1 MLPDRR
7 TAEDLWTGEELPMP
21 RGKQSRG
28 QCAFCGYE
36 TTKGSM
42 VKHLAQCPRRQA
54 QIASAAQTNLKPET
68 LYYLRMQDAYDSNFW
83 LDVEVRGSATL
94 KDIDTYLRAIWL
106 ECCGHLS
113 QFSVGGW
120 RGAEIG
126 KSRRVDAVF
135 QGDVELTHIYD
146 FGTSSETRIKA
157 MGQRTE
163 VPLSVRPMVL
173 MARNAL
179 PEATCIECGQPAS
192 HLCMEC
198 LIEEQAA
205 GTLCEQHAGTHPH
218 EDYGEP
224 IELVNSPRL
233 GMCGYTGP
241 AEPPY

>member
-1 MLPDRR
+1 MAR
-7 TAEDLWTGEELPMP
+7 
-21 RGKQSRG
+21 
-28 QCAFCGYE
+28 
-36 TTKGSM
+36 
-42 VKHLAQCPRRQA
+42 HLAKCPQRQERMA
-54 QIASAAQTNLKPET
+54 GAAQTTRKPET
-68 LYYLRMQDAYDSNFW
+68 LYHLRAQDAWDGAFW
-83 LDVEVRGSATL
+83 LDLEVRGSATL
-94 KDIDTYLRAIWL
+94 KDIDAYLRAIWL

-120 RGAEIG
+120 GGREIG
-126 KSRRVDAVF
+126 KQRRVDAVF

-157 MGQRTE
+157 VGQRNG
-163 VPLSVRPMVL
+163 VPTSERPMAL
-173 MARNAL
+173 MARNL
-179 PEATCIECGQPAS
+179 MPEATCIECDQPAT

-198 LIEEQAA
+198 LIEDETQ
-205 GTLCEQHAGTHPH
+205 GTLCEKHARNHPH